1 MYRKKPIE
9 VEAVK
14 NDGTWPPIITW
25 LDHIGASAIPFGSA
39 PPVIRN
45 ADGTL
50 SVVTVDGNCVKVPVG
65 AYLVRDTKGFFYPCD
80 AEIFE
85 ASYEEIK

>member
-14 NDGTWPPIITW
+14 NDGTWPPIIAW
-25 LDHIGASAIPFGSA
+25 LDSIGRSTIPFGST
-39 PPVIRN
+39 PPVIRD

-50 SVVTVDGNCVKVPVG
+50 TVRTVDGNLVKVPVG
-65 AYLVRDTKGFFYPCD
+65 AYLVQDSKGYFYPCD

-85 ASYEEIK
+85 ANHEEIK